1 MKVVMVYKKVNSVN
15 RSLTVEIGN
24 CWLPPVLYVFTRTC
38 FCGVQPTY
46 GLKKTNHH
54 EMYLMYSAQQIIIMI
69 AIIII
74 IIIICLGMTMKTI
87 KK

>member
-1 MKVVMVYKKVNSVN
+1 
-15 RSLTVEIGN
+15 
-24 CWLPPVLYVFTRTC
+24 
-38 FCGVQPTY
+38 
-46 GLKKTNHH
+46 
-54 EMYLMYSAQQIIIMI
+54 MYSAQQIIIMI

>member
-1 MKVVMVYKKVNSVN
+1 
-15 RSLTVEIGN
+15 
-24 CWLPPVLYVFTRTC
+24 
-38 FCGVQPTY
+38 
-46 GLKKTNHH
+46 
-54 EMYLMYSAQQIIIMI
+54 MYLMYSAQQIIIMI